1 MILTKNDVFSTINQL
16 RQADYRDHYMIVY
29 PDLTTL
35 REIYSRYIKFQ
46 LEENNEIVLIIP
58 YYETTDTVRRVL
70 SEKKKNDDA
79 NNNDNGL
86 PYIDVQK
93 YENKG
98 SLVIIDSAKAYFK
111 LEIGLESFIQQ
122 LVKQAESLGK
132 NGVSVITDSGSFSL
146 FEVREKIVDYELS
159 LPSKYDHGIKLKRFC
174 VNNQKDFEKLLQE
187 QKEKLIEHH
196 GKNILIVN

>member
-1 MILTKNDVFSTINQL
+1 MAKNDVFSTINQL
-16 RQADYRDHYMIVY
+16 RQANYRDHYMIVY

-35 REIYSRYIKFQ
+35 REIYSHYIKYQ

-70 SEKKKNDDA
+70 SEKKRNDDA

-111 LEIGLESFIQQ
+111 
-122 LVKQAESLGK
+122 
-132 NGVSVITDSGSFSL
+132 
-146 FEVREKIVDYELS
+146 
-159 LPSKYDHGIKLKRFC
+159 
-174 VNNQKDFEKLLQE
+174 
-187 QKEKLIEHH
+187 
-196 GKNILIVN
+196 